1 MPYRS
6 IYALSYFTYFSLLFQ
21 YDRID
26 ATDARK
32 HAAAIEEGAFSHSKK
47 DSSPSDAIRSYGD
60 KAVELMY
67 AILKGSEAK
76 DPHTNVD
83 GTNEVTPKSIPAL
96 AKEGGLVV
104 RSSTKLQVAET
115 WQTSIRS
122 CTLQPIV

>member
-1 MPYRS
+1 MPYHS
-6 IYALSYFTYFSLLFQ
+6 IYALSYHTYFSLLFQ

-47 DSSPSDAIRSYGD
+47 DSSSDAIRSYGD

-67 AILKGSEAK
+67 AVLKGSEAK
-76 DPHTNVD
+76 DPHIKVS
-83 GTNEVTPKSIPAL
+83 GANEATPKSIPAL
-96 AKEGGLVV
+96 PKEGGRVV
-104 RSSTKLQVAET
+104 RPSTKLQVADT

-122 CTLQPIV
+122 CTSQPTV

>member
-1 MPYRS
+1 MPYHS
-6 IYALSYFTYFSLLFQ
+6 IYALSYYTYMSLLFQ

-67 AILKGSEAK
+67 AVLKGSEAK
-76 DPHTNVD
+76 DPHTKVS
-83 GTNEVTPKSIPAL
+83 GANEVTPKSIPAPP
-96 AKEGGLVV
+96 KEGGRVV
-104 RSSTKLQVAET
+104 RSSTKLQVADT

-122 CTLQPIV
+122 RTSQPTV